1 MILYHYCSPEAFLS
15 IIQGKKLWL
24 SRINNMS
31 DYMEGSWIVGII
43 DEILPSL
50 AQEFGREAAQQVVG
64 QYNRDKF
71 SPYVCCFSED
81 GDMLSQWRGYAN
93 DGYGFS
99 IGFNSEFF
107 PSTTGI
113 PRQAFTEETKLWLCK
128 VEYQLDVQQN
138 FIRRLLELAMRDV
151 TAKAGEIPLGV
162 QEQIAYMSAKM
173 SAKNNGISLPEI
185 PCGGLHEL
193 IRQLTGYAVIAKNPA
208 FHEEREHRLI
218 HAPLVIAD
226 RTTNQTTDSRFEIS
240 DPKHRVTNNRICAYY
255 EFDLSEYINKG
266 IIAEIVK
273 GPKNGTSDNDLAAI
287 FGKMERT
294 DIPIRQSKASY
305 R

>member
-1 MILYHYCSPEAFLS
+1 
-15 IIQGKKLWL
+15 
-24 SRINNMS
+24 
-31 DYMEGSWIVGII
+31 MEGSWIVGFIE
-43 DEILPSL
+43 EILSSF
-50 AQEFGREAAQQVVG
+50 AQEFGQEAAQQVLG
-64 QYNRDKF
+64 QYNDSKF

-93 DGYGFS
+93 DGHGFS
-99 IGFNSEFF
+99 IGFNSELF
-107 PSTTGI
+107 PCPTGI
-113 PRQAFTEETKLWLCK
+113 PRKAFNDETKLWLCK
-128 VEYQLDVQQN
+128 LEYQVDIQQK

-173 SAKNNGISLPEI
+173 SAKNNGMSLPEI

-193 IRQLTGYAVIAKNPA
+193 IRQLTGYAVIAKNTA

-226 RTTNQTTDSRFEIS
+226 QTTNKTTYSRFEIS

-255 EFDLSEYINKG
+255 EFDFSEYISKG

-273 GPKNGTSDNDLAAI
+273 GPKNGTSDNDLDAI
-287 FGKMERT
+287 FGKMECT
-294 DIPIRQSKASY
+294 NIPIRQSKASY